1 MYENKKKQL
10 KFQVLCIALGEAD
23 TMNGINEC
31 ERTNIR
37 QVNKKNYP

>member
-23 TMNGINEC
+23 TTNGNEC